1 MDRQALS
8 TEREEEPT
16 RPTCSQYASFRTYH
30 LDHAP
35 SALMTRAAKNIDGGN
50 NFEKIEHQEFRKP
63 QGTREKR
70 IVN

>member
-1 MDRQALS
+1 
-8 TEREEEPT
+8 
-16 RPTCSQYASFRTYH
+16 
-30 LDHAP
+30 
-35 SALMTRAAKNIDGGN
+35 MTRAAKNIDGGN